1 MNVTICPRVTIGEYA
16 VVAAGAV
23 VTKDDRM
30 QHSDRRGL
38 WRRKGKLE
46 TAWRFYLKKR
56 KWNME
61 IDEFKGVNILMAKGG
76 RYNE

>member
-1 MNVTICPRVTIGEYA
+1 
-16 VVAAGAV
+16 
-23 VTKDDRM
+23 M

-46 TAWRFYLKKR
+46 TAGRFYLKKR

-61 IDEFKGVNILMAKGG
+61 IDEFKGVNILMNGGLCNVLNWLSNRQEAKGG